1 MNFSLPWRYY
11 SFAKQLILEMYAI
24 SASAVNGYVHL
35 IIFHN
40 LVSHSAAGLR
50 IIISN
55 TVNRI
60 WRGSWW
66 ITKKT
71 LKHKMYII
79 EIERK
84 TTELWLHLVHDWL
97 ICFVEYVNNLVITD
111 KINCYF
117 TGTRHTNKN
126 WRNLIL
132 DISLI
137 GCVNRKIQ

>member
-11 SFAKQLILEMYAI
+11 SLAKQLILEIYAI
-24 SASAVNGYVHL
+24 SAVNGLVHL

-55 TVNRI
+55 SVNQI

-117 TGTRHTNKN
+117 TGTRHINKN